1 MDAFDRFWQWANK
14 PPESPLTIPAEL
26 HQAVME
32 LAPEDRADRTTV
44 NRAAARAT
52 APER

>member
-14 PPESPLTIPAEL
+14 PTESPLTIPAEL

-32 LAPEDRADRTTV
+32 LAPEDRGDRTTV
-44 NRAAARAT
+44 NRAAARAPD
-52 APER
+52 PER

>member
-14 PPESPLTIPAEL
+14 PRESPLTIPAEL

-32 LAPEDRADRTTV
+32 LILRTDWTGP
-44 NRAAARAT
+44 R
-52 APER
+52 